1 MTTIEDLI
9 SNIKHED
16 TIEYYRNLL
25 DTHEKKLSFDRVSKS
40 TSSTIWLEI
49 PKFTTDFYRI
59 NRYDYEKIINNE
71 TEWVCF
77 ADEISIKEKNKT
89 EWVKIDIIYYF
100 KKLGYFCN
108 QDHHHLWRRNSE
120 MYN

>member
-25 DTHEKKLSFDRVSKS
+25 DKHEKKLSFDRVSKS

-59 NRYDYEKIINNE
+59 NHYDYEKIINNE
-71 TEWVCF
+71 TEWVFF

-100 KKLGYFCN
+100 
-108 QDHHHLWRRNSE
+108 
-120 MYN
+120 